1 MKKYGFGVDV
11 GGTTIKM
18 GYFTTDGTLLDKWEI
33 KTNVKNNGESILL
46 DIANSI
52 NEKIEK
58 ENIDKSDIQGVGMGV
73 PGPVNKRGEVPF
85 CVNLGWGFVAV
96 EKVLSEMLGGIMV
109 KAANDANVAAL
120 GEMWLG
126 GAKGYEDV
134 VMVTLGTGVGGG
146 IIIGG
151 KIVAG
156 FHGAGG
162 EFGHLTMFP
171 DEKEKCACGRAG
183 CLETYSSA
191 TGLVRLA
198 KRRLQKTQEDTVLR
212 SADCLTA
219 KLVFDAYKDGDKV
232 AGDIVHEFADILGD
246 GLSRIACVV
255 DPEIF
260 LIGGGVSKAGQPLID
275 VLRESLQEKAYGVC
289 KEIDFELAK
298 LGNDAGIYGCLYMIT
313 QDN

>member
-1 MKKYGFGVDV
+1 MKQYGFGVDI

-18 GYFTTDGTLLDKWEI
+18 GFFKTDGTLLDKWEI
-33 KTNVKNNGESILL
+33 KTNTENNGEGIFA
-46 DIANSI
+46 DIANAI
-52 NEKIEK
+52 QDKMTK
-58 ENIDKSDIQGVGMGV
+58 ENISKDDVQGVGVGV
-73 PGPVNKRGEVPF
+73 PGPVNKKGEVPF
-85 CVNLGWGFVAV
+85 CVNLGWGFVPV
-96 EKVLSEMLGGIMV
+96 EQVLSEMLGGIPV

-151 KIVAG
+151 KIVSG

-171 DEKEKCACGRAG
+171 DETEKCACGRAG

-198 KRRLQKTQEDTVLR
+198 RRRLEKTQEETVLR
-212 SADCLTA
+212 SVDCLTA
-219 KLVFDAYKDGDKV
+219 KFVFDAYKDGDKV
-232 AGDIVHEFADILGD
+232 AGDVVREFADILGD

-260 LIGGGVSKAGQPLID
+260 LIGGGLSKAGQPLID
-275 VLRESLQEKAYGVC
+275 VLSASLKEKAYGVC
-289 KEIDFELAK
+289 KDIDFELAK
-298 LGNDAGIYGCLYMIT
+298 LGNDAGIYGCLYMIIS
-313 QDN
+313 DK

>member
-18 GYFTTDGTLLDKWEI
+18 GFFQTDGTLLDKWEI
-33 KTNVKNNGESILL
+33 KTNTENNGEQIFS
-46 DIANSI
+46 DIVTAIKN
-52 NEKIEK
+52 KLAQ
-58 ENIDKSDIQGVGMGV
+58 ENIGEDEVQGVGIGV
-73 PGPVNKRGEVPF
+73 PGPVNGKGEVPF
-85 CVNLGWGFVAV
+85 CVNLGWGAVAV

-120 GEMWLG
+120 GEMWQG

-151 KIVAG
+151 KIVSG

-171 DEKEKCACGRAG
+171 DETEPCGCGRRG

-191 TGLVRLA
+191 NGLVRLA
-198 KRRLQKTQEDTVLR
+198 KRRLQKTQEETVLR
-212 SADCLTA
+212 SVEELTA
-219 KLVFDAYKDGDKV
+219 KFVFDAYKEGDKV
-232 AGDIVHEFADILGD
+232 AGDVVHEFADILGD

-260 LIGGGVSKAGQPLID
+260 LIGGGLSKAGQPLID

-298 LGNDAGIYGCLYMIT
+298 LGNDAGIYGCLYMIL
-313 QDN
+313 

>member
-1 MKKYGFGVDV
+1 MKKYGFGVDI

-18 GYFTTDGTLLDKWEI
+18 GFFETDGTLLDKWEI
-33 KTNVKNNGESILL
+33 KTNTENNGEGIFA
-46 DIANSI
+46 DIAGAI
-52 NEKIEK
+52 LDKMAK
-58 ENIDKSDIQGVGMGV
+58 ENISKDDVQGVGVGV
-73 PGPVNKRGEVPF
+73 PGPVDKKGEVPF
-85 CVNLGWGFVAV
+85 CVNLGWGFVPV
-96 EKVLSEMLGGIMV
+96 EQVLSEMLDGIPV

-151 KIVAG
+151 KILSG

-171 DEKEKCACGRAG
+171 DEKEKCACGRCG

-198 KRRLQKTQEDTVLR
+198 RRRLEKTQEETVLR
-212 SADCLTA
+212 SAECLTA
-219 KLVFDAYKDGDKV
+219 KFVFDSYKDGDKV
-232 AGDIVHEFADILGD
+232 AGDVVHEFADILGD

-260 LIGGGVSKAGQPLID
+260 LIGGGLSKAGQALID
-275 VLRESLQEKAYGVC
+275 VLSASLKEKAYGVC
-289 KEIDFELAK
+289 KDIDFELAK
-298 LGNDAGIYGCLYMIT
+298 LGNDAGIYGCLYMIIS
-313 QDN
+313 NK

>member
-1 MKKYGFGVDV
+1 
-11 GGTTIKM
+11 
-18 GYFTTDGTLLDKWEI
+18 L
-33 KTNVKNNGESILL
+33 
-46 DIANSI
+46 A
-52 NEKIEK
+52 K
-58 ENIDKSDIQGVGMGV
+58 ENISKDDVQGVGVGV
-73 PGPVNKRGEVPF
+73 PGPVNKKGEVPF
-85 CVNLGWGFVAV
+85 CVNLGWGFVPV
-96 EKVLSEMLGGIMV
+96 EEVLSEMLGGILV

-151 KIVAG
+151 KIVSG

-171 DEKEKCACGRAG
+171 DETEKCACGRAG

-198 KRRLQKTQEDTVLR
+198 RRRLEKTQEETVLR

-219 KLVFDAYKDGDKV
+219 KFVFDAYKDGDKV
-232 AGDIVHEFADILGD
+232 AGDVVREFADILGD

-260 LIGGGVSKAGQPLID
+260 LIGGGLSKAGQPLID
-275 VLRESLQEKAYGVC
+275 VLSASLKEKAYGVC

-298 LGNDAGIYGCLYMIT
+298 LGNDAGIYGCIHMIL
-313 QDN
+313 